1 MVQYNCWKDKE
12 WLRTIKETDNM
23 DTETLKAGLNA
34 IDDRNAITVEGSE
47 FLTELRQV
55 AGAVAKEKDT
65 RAKLK
70 FID

>member
-1 MVQYNCWKDKE
+1 
-12 WLRTIKETDNM
+12 M

-70 FID
+70 FIDNTWAGDPLL